1 MVARTLLSCTFI
13 MRHEIRPT
21 GRERVFGE
29 DEIIVSKTDPKGK
42 ITYANDVFLRVSRY
56 TEAEVIGAPHSL
68 LRHPDMP
75 RSIFSL
81 LWETILGGTEIF
93 AYVMNLAADGD
104 HYWVF
109 AHVTPS
115 FDAAGGIVGFHSM
128 RRTPERRAL
137 PTIEKL
143 YSELRDVEARV
154 SSPTERVAA
163 GRRALDRK
171 LQTLGVPYDEWVFA
185 P

>member
-1 MVARTLLSCTFI
+1 MSK
-13 MRHEIRPT
+13 EIRPT

-29 DEIIVSKTDPKGK
+29 DEIIVSKTDPTGK

-56 TEAEVIGAPHSL
+56 TEAELLGMPHSL

-75 RSIFSL
+75 RCVFGL
-81 LWETILGGTEIF
+81 LWETIQAGTEIF
-93 AYVMNLAADGD
+93 AYVKNLASDGD

-115 FDAAGGIVGFHSM
+115 FDAAGRIVGFHSM

-137 PTIEKL
+137 PFIERL
-143 YSELRDVEARV
+143 YAELRDVEARAAT
-154 SSPTERVAA
+154 PRDRVPA
-163 GRRALDRK
+163 GRSALDRK
-171 LQTLGVPYDEWVFA
+171 LQTLGVPYDEWVFSL
-185 P
+185 